1 MDKISFGNC
10 LSQGFSKIE
19 WLKDKNQINDFEE
32 FFENFSVENSKK
44 FIDGYFEKR
53 EKGSVL
59 KEVLVDDSIVSKG
72 VHSVAVF
79 LLGMYCY
86 QELGIKGA
94 LLKKIGGRER
104 KNFDEKLEEYN
115 FEYFWFLT
123 ALYHDLSAEI
133 EKNLSVQNSKVA
145 KKILKFMSDDTCND
159 IEHNVLN
166 DKRLK
171 KNENPIKFDYTY
183 ETSLIKNYFKY
194 RLQKNKKID
203 HGIAAGI
210 LAYSKLCEN
219 LEKILDG
226 QELDWQKNVTVGNM
240 IFSKN
245 DYIAYGIVA
254 DAIMAHNMWFA
265 YENTEIEQYRENGLD
280 YLVYEE
286 KFSGEEDHRL
296 SPTNNPLAFYLG
308 LIDTIEPFKYFDCK
322 CMNKK
327 CIADNIKFEVSG
339 KRIIISTANDKDIKE
354 WYIEKIKEL
363 QYWMKVSCKYE
374 NNKIIINTK
383 PKGSSDN

>member
-19 WLKDKNQINDFEE
+19 WLKDKNQISDFEE
-32 FFENFSVENSKK
+32 FFENFSVENSEK

-53 EKGSVL
+53 EKESAL

-86 QELGIKGA
+86 QKLGIEEA
-94 LLKKIGGRER
+94 LLKKIGCNNSTAKSKGC
-104 KNFDEKLEEYN
+104 N

-123 ALYHDLSAEI
+123 ALYHDLSSEI

-171 KNENPIKFDYTY
+171 KNENLIYTY
-183 ETSLIKNYFKY
+183 ETSLIKNYFNY
-194 RLQKNKKID
+194 RLQKDKKID

-219 LEKILDG
+219 LEKKLNGKYDV
-226 QELDWQKNVTVGNM
+226 KVGDM
-240 IFSKN
+240 TFSKN

-265 YENTEIEQYRENGLD
+265 YGETDIEQYRENELG

-286 KFSGEEDHRL
+286 KFSGKDDHRL

-327 CIADNIKFEVSG
+327 CIADNIKFEVSNEH
-339 KRIIISTANDKDIKE
+339 KQITISTANNINTEK
-354 WYIEKIKEL
+354 WYIEKIKEM
-363 QYWMKVSCKYE
+363 QYWMQVSCKYE
-374 NNKIIINTK
+374 DNKIIINIL
-383 PKGSSDN
+383 

>member
-19 WLKDKNQINDFEE
+19 WLKDKDQINDFEE
-32 FFENFSVENSKK
+32 FFKNFSVENSKK

-72 VHSVAVF
+72 IHSVAVF

-86 QELGIKGA
+86 QELGIEEA
-94 LLKKIGGRER
+94 LLKKIGCNNSAAKSKGC
-104 KNFDEKLEEYN
+104 N

-123 ALYHDLSAEI
+123 ALYHDLSTEI
-133 EKNLSVQNSKVA
+133 EKKLSIQNLKSDE
-145 KKILKFMSDDTCND
+145 KILKVISDNTCIE

-171 KNENPIKFDYTY
+171 KNENLIYTY
-183 ETSLIKNYFKY
+183 ETSLIKNYFNY
-194 RLQKNKKID
+194 RLQKDKKID

-219 LEKILDG
+219 LEKKLNGKYDV
-226 QELDWQKNVTVGNM
+226 KVGDM
-240 IFSKN
+240 TFSKN

-265 YENTEIEQYRENGLD
+265 YGETDIEQYRENELG

-286 KFSGEEDHRL
+286 KFSGKDDHRL

-327 CIADNIKFEVSG
+327 CIADNIKFEVSD
-339 KRIIISTANDKDIKE
+339 KRIIISTTNNINTEK
-354 WYIEKIKEL
+354 WYIEKIKEM

-374 NNKIIINTK
+374 NNKIIINTE
-383 PKGSSDN
+383 PKGSSVN